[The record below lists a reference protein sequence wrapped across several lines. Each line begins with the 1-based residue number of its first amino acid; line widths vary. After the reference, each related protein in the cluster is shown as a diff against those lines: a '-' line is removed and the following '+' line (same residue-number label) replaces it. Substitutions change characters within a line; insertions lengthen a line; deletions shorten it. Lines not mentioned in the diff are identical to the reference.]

1 MTTSGPLRRAQA
13 ASSAPVAVMVVVL
26 AVLGMF
32 GPLSID
38 TPFPAFTQ
46 MGRDLGVGSTALQQ
60 VVSVY
65 LFSFAAMSLFHGPL
79 SDAVGRK
86 PVMVGGAV
94 VYALASV
101 GAALSPSLPVLLLCR
116 ALQGASAGAG
126 TIVSRTVVRDLY
138 EGPRAQQLMSVI
150 AMVFG
155 VGPAIAPLL
164 GGWLLHLGPWPVIFW
179 FLALFGVLIAAAV
192 VLLLPESHPVDRR
205 TPLRVGS
212 VLGNVAAAARDGR
225 FLVLCGANAF
235 SFAAQFL
242 YIAGAPI
249 VVVEILGL
257 GEQDFWQLFVPMVVA
272 MVSGSFVGGRLAERV
287 PGPRLVASAQVVAG
301 TGALVAVVL
310 AATPGTSAQMPYA
323 LVGLVMVS
331 FATGLS
337 LPVYQIA
344 LLDAFPRARGTAA
357 SVSTFLMLLLNS
369 ALAGLVAPLAGVSM
383 LAFTS
388 TSLGLLLLG
397 VALWWLHR
405 WADPDRRPQPA
416 TEQAAA

>member
-65 LFSFAAMSLFHGPL
+65 LLSFAAMSLFHGPL

-225 FLVLCGANAF
+225 FLVLCGSNAF